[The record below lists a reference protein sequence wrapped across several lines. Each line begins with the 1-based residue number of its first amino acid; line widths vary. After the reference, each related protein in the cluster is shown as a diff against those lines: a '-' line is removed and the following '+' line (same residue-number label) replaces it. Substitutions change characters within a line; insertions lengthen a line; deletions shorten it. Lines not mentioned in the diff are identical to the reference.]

1 MPFFIALLGAL
12 AAGYY
17 FWRRSRNA
25 ANIATE
31 LMDVANDV
39 RLAARRF
46 GFKRQADI
54 HPVEAVEDPR
64 ISSAALALAF
74 IELDGPP
81 TRDQLDGMRTA
92 LADEF
97 ALTTSEADEMV
108 ILGRWL
114 VSQCGGAIP
123 AVSRLARRTY
133 KLSGVRQLEPLM
145 RLVQAGVSAG
155 SGSLSPRQREALDE
169 VQAAMRLR

>member
-31 LMDVANDV
+31 LMDVASDV

-54 HPVEAVEDPR
+54 HPVEAVEDPA
-64 ISSAALALAF
+64 S
-74 IELDGPP
+74 
-81 TRDQLDGMRTA
+81 
-92 LADEF
+92 
-97 ALTTSEADEMV
+97 
-108 ILGRWL
+108 
-114 VSQCGGAIP
+114 
-123 AVSRLARRTY
+123 LARLLHLRSSNSTARR
-133 KLSGVRQLEPLM
+133 LGTNLM
-145 RLVQAGVSAG
+145 SCGQPWQTSSR
-155 SGSLSPRQREALDE
+155 
-169 VQAAMRLR
+169 